1 MRHHNTVY
9 QCTPIFLAL
18 IVTLFLCNTAM
29 ARNNAM
35 LVLKTEVAVAKEI
48 SVKEGNASITKYEP
62 VLETR
67 PGDILLYTVT
77 YHNEGDSPAKS
88 ARIVD
93 PIPEGT
99 VYIMESASGIGTVI
113 QFSIDEGATW
123 QSHPVMHMVRKPD
136 GSMKKEMAR
145 PEIFTHIRWFLTD
158 EVPAGGSGTVSFRV
172 NVK

>member
-1 MRHHNTVY
+1 MKYRNTMY
-9 QCTPIFLAL
+9 QCAPIFLVL
-18 IVTLFLCNTAM
+18 IVMLPLCSTAM
-29 ARNNAM
+29 AQNEAR
-35 LVLKTEVAVAKEI
+35 LVLKTEVAKEI
-48 SVKEGNASITKYEP
+48 SMKEGNASITKYEP
-62 VLETR
+62 VLETG

-77 YHNEGDSPAKS
+77 YHNKGDSPAKS

-123 QSHPVMHMVRKPD
+123 QSHQVMHVVMKPD
-136 GSMKKEMAR
+136 GSMKKEIAP
-145 PEIFTHIRWFLTD
+145 PEIFTHIRWLLTD
-158 EVPAGGSGTVSFRV
+158 EVPAGGSGTVSFKV